1 MLGSLLRES
10 GGGPIWAGLLWSRPR
25 PMRLFSDPFVE
36 KIREL
41 PNECKSFLGELCAP
55 SADRLRDLIDNALSG
70 LSPEL
75 SSEIGARMSSVD
87 NRRFFQGF
95 AELAT
100 AQTFASSGWDVRVG
114 QSGHTALSISREGGA
129 SVDLMVMAFIQPS
142 HPQLDPLQI
151 ERLRTALGR
160 VRSDLRFSVFIRRW
174 LPPNFDPEPIRRA
187 VDLWLQ
193 EVESGRWEGD
203 FATYE
208 DVGVSMEFSLSGERA
223 EPDQSPVVQ
232 LLGPFLTGRSV
243 QRLEH
248 TMVRRL
254 DQHLLTSDSDTPLYL
269 VAVANRPWS
278 LSRGYLREFLYGK
291 PAWTQTQS
299 ASEEGTGWEA
309 GFTPEPEP
317 CLFKDKLYSSVGGL
331 LMLERN
337 PLDPLKVTGRSYSNP
352 FSPVALRP
360 EQQPFPIL
368 GETRREGENIVLRW
382 Q

>member
-1 MLGSLLRES
+1 
-10 GGGPIWAGLLWSRPR
+10 
-25 PMRLFSDPFVE
+25 MRLFSDPFVE
-36 KIREL
+36 KIREM
-41 PNECKSFLGELCAP
+41 PQECKSFLGELCAP
-55 SADRLRDLIDNALSG
+55 PARRVRELLDHALDGLQPDLAA
-70 LSPEL
+70 
-75 SSEIGARMSSVD
+75 EIGARMSSVD

-100 AQTFASSGWDVRVG
+100 AQVFGDSGWSVDIG
-114 QSGHTALSISREGGA
+114 EGGSLPLLA
-129 SVDLMVMAFIQPS
+129 RHEDGTAVNLMVLAFIQPH
-142 HPQLDPLQI
+142 HPQLDPLQL
-151 ERLRTALGR
+151 ERLRTSLGR

-174 LPPNFDPEPIRRA
+174 LPPEFDPEPVRRA

-223 EPDQSPVVQ
+223 APEQSPVVQ

-254 DQHLLTSDSDTPLYL
+254 DQHLLGGADDTPLVV

-291 PAWTQTQS
+291 PAWTKTGSQGDS
-299 ASEEGTGWEA
+299 GWEA
-309 GFTPEPEP
+309 CLTADPEP
-317 CLFKDKLYSSVGGL
+317 CLFKDPLYSSVGGVM
-331 LMLERN
+331 MLER
-337 PLDPLKVTGRSYSNP
+337 DPLEPLKLTGRTYANP
-352 FSPVALRP
+352 FSSAPLQKAH
-360 EQQPFPIL
+360 QPFPFL
-368 GETRREGENIVLRW
+368 GETRREGEGVVLRW